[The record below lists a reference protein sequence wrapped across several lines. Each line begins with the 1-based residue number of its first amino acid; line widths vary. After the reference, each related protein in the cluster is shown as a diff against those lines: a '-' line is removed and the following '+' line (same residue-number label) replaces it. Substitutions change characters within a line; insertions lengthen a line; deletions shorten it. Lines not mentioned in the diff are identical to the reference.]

1 MKKLLPKEIK
11 VILLFRLLLREA
23 QDTPPLSLEREEISE
38 LCWCQ
43 NDQILNVVSDFQ
55 SKKIKKMK
63 KKKILKQ
70 NLNKKSEKLG
80 GKVR

>member
-23 QDTPPLSLEREEISE
+23 QDTPPLSLERDEISE

-55 SKKIKKMK
+55 SKK
-63 KKKILKQ
+63 
-70 NLNKKSEKLG
+70 NKKNEEEENSETKS
-80 GKVR
+80 KQKI